1 MTEVLTAEQAT
12 SMEAMNL
19 CSISTLN
26 LLLGGKSLPG

>member
-19 CSISTLN
+19 CSICTVN
-26 LLLGGKSLPG
+26 LLLGGETLLG